1 MTPHVKPLRQR
12 NRGGTQPDAL
22 SRDDVITAALA
33 EVAEHGLDALSVSAV
48 AVRLGVSV
56 PAVYHYVAGKDDL
69 VSRVCE
75 RVARSVELPASTGLR
90 WDDRIVGVVMAMDA
104 AFARYPGVAARVLPF
119 RQPSNAVNRLSGAV
133 IDCLAD
139 GGFDAQT
146 ATDLLATLH
155 FIVGGWLLGQ
165 RPNLPPG
172 EMTAALLERSIRW
185 TLAGAAQT
193 PPSPGGRRATGDAGT
208 P

>member
-1 MTPHVKPLRQR
+1 MVVVKPLNPPLTKRT
-12 NRGGTQPDAL
+12 RGGTQPDAL
-22 SRDDVITAALA
+22 SRDDVVNAALA

-56 PAVYHYVAGKDDL
+56 PAVYHYVAGKNDL
-69 VSRVCE
+69 VNRVCE
-75 RVARSVELPASTGLR
+75 SVARSVALPDSSGLR
-90 WDDRIVGVVMAMDA
+90 WDDRIVEIVMAMDA
-104 AFARYPGVAARVLPF
+104 TFARYPGVATRVLPF

-133 IDCLAD
+133 LGCLTE
-139 GGFDAQT
+139 GGFDAPT

-172 EMTAALLERSIRW
+172 EMTPALLERSIRW
-185 TLAGAAQT
+185 VLAGAAT
-193 PPSPGGRRATGDAGT
+193 HTTTGSAGT